1 MIPLSHHAK
10 DPKWIIGVLISCIVL
25 AMGAFLYLQT
35 EGDDVS
41 GIDRFSSAS
50 GTGSIAEVTV
60 EGDPL
65 TVSQGE
71 GNALFIK
78 AIIPGDATLKDGA
91 YRMKVDS
98 KLDVRVQTINA
109 TGGVLYFKS
118 SENESEEK
126 IADLQPSDLSGEY
139 QAAFEVKKDMSGLLI
154 AVMKGNNGQEAQVS
168 VNVAAER

>member
-1 MIPLSHHAK
+1 
-10 DPKWIIGVLISCIVL
+10 
-25 AMGAFLYLQT
+25 
-35 EGDDVS
+35 
-41 GIDRFSSAS
+41 
-50 GTGSIAEVTV
+50 
-60 EGDPL
+60 
-65 TVSQGE
+65 
-71 GNALFIK
+71 LFIK

-126 IADLQPSDLSGEY
+126 IADLQPSDVSGEY